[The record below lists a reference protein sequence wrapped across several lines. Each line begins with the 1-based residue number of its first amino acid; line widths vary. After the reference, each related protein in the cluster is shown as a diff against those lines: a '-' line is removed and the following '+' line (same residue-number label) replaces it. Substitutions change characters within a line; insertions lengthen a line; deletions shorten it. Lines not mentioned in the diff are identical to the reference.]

1 MIPTSVILI
10 VSGIVCLLLAYS
22 AVRQLRPREGR
33 LESAW
38 AKSDALSATLVL
50 GVMIL
55 FITGAG
61 LILKGI
67 FPEA

>member
-10 VSGIVCLLLAYS
+10 VSGIACLLLGVY

-33 LESAW
+33 PAPAW
-38 AKSDALSATLVL
+38 ASSDAISATVVLGLLVL
-50 GVMIL
+50 FVA
-55 FITGAG
+55 GAG
-61 LILKGI
+61 LLLKGI

>member
-10 VSGIVCLLLAYS
+10 VSGIVCLLFAIY
-22 AVRQLRPREGR
+22 AVRRLRPREGR

-38 AKSDALSATLVL
+38 ATSDALSASVVL
-50 GVMIL
+50 GLMIL
-55 FITGAG
+55 FISGIG

>member
-10 VSGIVCLLLAYS
+10 VSGIACLLLALY
-22 AVRQLRPREGR
+22 AVRRLKPQEGGVQ
-33 LESAW
+33 SAW
-38 AKSDALSATLVL
+38 ATSDALSATVVL
-50 GVMIL
+50 GLMVL
-55 FITGAG
+55 FISGIG